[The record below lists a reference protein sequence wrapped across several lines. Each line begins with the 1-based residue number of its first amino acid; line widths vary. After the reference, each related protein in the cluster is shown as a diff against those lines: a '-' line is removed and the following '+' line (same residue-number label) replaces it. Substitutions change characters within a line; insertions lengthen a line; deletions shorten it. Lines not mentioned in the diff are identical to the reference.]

1 MGIEEFLTEPL
12 SSSGASLGG
21 RTDLSGHWRNG
32 LGSEMTLVVASD
44 GAVSGTYRTGVGLPS
59 PAEDFPL
66 RGYAER
72 DLVAFVVNF
81 GRYGSLA
88 GWVGQHTVAGGKERI
103 ETLWHLARDVPE
115 ADEPAGLWAGILAGA
130 NLFERA

>member
-1 MGIEEFLTEPL
+1 MGIEEFLTEPRQPSAGDRVDL
-12 SSSGASLGG
+12 NG
-21 RTDLSGHWRNG
+21 RWKNG
-32 LGSEMTLVVASD
+32 LGSEMTLSVAPN
-44 GAVSGTYRTGVGLPS
+44 GAVTGTYRTGVGLPS
-59 PAEDFPL
+59 PSEEFPL
-66 RGYAER
+66 TGYVER
-72 DLVAFVVNF
+72 DLLAFVVNF

-115 ADEPAGLWAGILAGA
+115 AEETTALWAGILAGA